1 MSDEIIFQ
9 AIIGLSRTKA
19 VGDDIVDR
27 GNINLKLKNCDRGLW
42 FVGTSV
48 VSIMIETFSV

>member
-48 VSIMIETFSV
+48 VSMIETFSV